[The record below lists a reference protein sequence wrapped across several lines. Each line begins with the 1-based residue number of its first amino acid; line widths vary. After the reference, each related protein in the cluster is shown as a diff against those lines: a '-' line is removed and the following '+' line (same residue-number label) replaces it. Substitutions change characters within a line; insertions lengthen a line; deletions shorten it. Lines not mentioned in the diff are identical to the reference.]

1 MEGPFFLSVHDHTL
15 SGIMNAENGK
25 HTALAFLRKINNL
38 NLTDLKLGGNNAP
51 VTEGKLSD
59 QIQL

>member
-1 MEGPFFLSVHDHTL
+1 
-15 SGIMNAENGK
+15 MNAENGK